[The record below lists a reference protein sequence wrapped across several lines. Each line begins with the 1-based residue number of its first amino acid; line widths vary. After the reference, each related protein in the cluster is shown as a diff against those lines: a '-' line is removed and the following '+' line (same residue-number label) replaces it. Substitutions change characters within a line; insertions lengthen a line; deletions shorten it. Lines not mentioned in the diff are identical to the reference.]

1 MKNML
6 LPCSVLAVAA
16 AGLLLAA
23 NVKTDYD
30 HSADFGRYHTY
41 SWLSAKA
48 TDSLWQDRIV
58 KDVDGQ
64 LTAKGWQ
71 KVDTGGD
78 AAVAAIGH
86 TSERQTLETFYDGF
100 PGWGWRRFG
109 GGMGETTTQ
118 VERTPIGTLTV
129 DIFDGQSK
137 KLIWRSHAMDAL
149 SGKPEKNE
157 KKLEKDVEDMFKKF
171 PPNEKG

>member
-6 LPCSVLAVAA
+6 LPYTVLAAGV

-23 NVKTDYD
+23 NAKTDYD
-30 HSADFGRYHTY
+30 RSVDFSRYKTY

-58 KDVDGQ
+58 GDVDGQ
-64 LTAKGWQ
+64 LTSKGWQ
-71 KVDTGGD
+71 KVDSGGD
-78 AAVAAIGH
+78 ASVAAIGH
-86 TSERQTLETFYDGF
+86 TSNRQTLETFYTGF

-109 GGMGETTTQ
+109 GGVGEATTS
-118 VERTPIGTLTV
+118 VENTPIGTLTV
-129 DIFDGQSK
+129 DIFDTQSK
-137 KLIWRSHAMDAL
+137 KLIWRAHGADAL

-157 KKLEKDVEDMFKKF
+157 KKLEKTVEDMFKKF